1 MRMAILSD
9 NISQFWSKL
18 GQSKEQNKLQFMA
31 LAKDI
36 GLEISAEELQA
47 ASGLTDELTDDQ
59 LEAVAGGGDR
69 NLWNNGQKSASAS
82 DLPYISYPF
91 IIEIYLNKKMKLYF

>member
-1 MRMAILSD
+1 MAILSD

-31 LAKDI
+31 LARDI

-59 LEAVAGGGDR
+59 LEGVSGGADGSSS
-69 NLWNNGQKSASAS
+69 K
-82 DLPYISYPF
+82 
-91 IIEIYLNKKMKLYF
+91 

>member
-1 MRMAILSD
+1 MAILSD

-36 GLEISAEELQA
+36 GLEISAAELQA

-59 LEAVAGGGDR
+59 LDGVAGGGD
-69 NLWNNGQKSASAS
+69 GTSA
-82 DLPYISYPF
+82 
-91 IIEIYLNKKMKLYF
+91 K

>member
-9 NISQFWSKL
+9 NIKQFWSKL
-18 GQSKEQNKLQFMA
+18 GQSNEQNKLQFMA

-59 LEAVAGGGDR
+59 LDGVAGGADGSSS
-69 NLWNNGQKSASAS
+69 K
-82 DLPYISYPF
+82 
-91 IIEIYLNKKMKLYF
+91 

>member
-1 MRMAILSD
+1 MAILSD

-18 GQSKEQNKLQFMA
+18 GQSKEQNKRQFMA
-31 LAKDI
+31 LARDI

-59 LEAVAGGGDR
+59 LEAVGD
-69 NLWNNGQKSASAS
+69 GTSA
-82 DLPYISYPF
+82 
-91 IIEIYLNKKMKLYF
+91 K

>member
-1 MRMAILSD
+1 MAILSD

-18 GQSKEQNKLQFMA
+18 GQSKEQNKRQFMA
-31 LAKDI
+31 LARDI

-59 LEAVAGGGDR
+59 LEAVAGGGD
-69 NLWNNGQKSASAS
+69 GTSA
-82 DLPYISYPF
+82 
-91 IIEIYLNKKMKLYF
+91 K

>member
-1 MRMAILSD
+1 MVSFGLVN

-18 GQSKEQNKLQFMA
+18 GQSNEQNKLQFMA

-59 LEAVAGGGDR
+59 LDGVAGGRTTD
-69 NLWNNGQKSASAS
+69 
-82 DLPYISYPF
+82 D
-91 IIEIYLNKKMKLYF
+91 

>member
-9 NISQFWSKL
+9 NIKQFWSKL
-18 GQSKEQNKLQFMA
+18 GQSNEQNKRQFMA

-59 LEAVAGGGDR
+59 LDGVSGGRGEFDT
-69 NLWNNGQKSASAS
+69 K
-82 DLPYISYPF
+82 
-91 IIEIYLNKKMKLYF
+91 

>member
-1 MRMAILSD
+1 MAILSD

-18 GQSKEQNKLQFMA
+18 GQSNEQNKLQFMA

-47 ASGLTDELTDDQ
+47 ASGLTTRSSWPYLYPDELTDDQ
-59 LEAVAGGGDR
+59 LDGVAGGG
-69 NLWNNGQKSASAS
+69 NPNGVK
-82 DLPYISYPF
+82 
-91 IIEIYLNKKMKLYF
+91 

>member
-1 MRMAILSD
+1 MAILSG
-9 NISQFWSKL
+9 NIKQFWSKL
-18 GQSKEQNKLQFMA
+18 GQSNEHNKLQFMA

-59 LEAVAGGGDR
+59 LDGVSGGRGEFDT
-69 NLWNNGQKSASAS
+69 K
-82 DLPYISYPF
+82 
-91 IIEIYLNKKMKLYF
+91 

>member
-1 MRMAILSD
+1 MAILSD

-18 GQSKEQNKLQFMA
+18 GQSNEQNKLQFMA

-36 GLEISAEELQA
+36 GLKISAEELQA

-59 LEAVAGGGDR
+59 LEGVAGGVSG
-69 NLWNNGQKSASAS
+69 NFSGK
-82 DLPYISYPF
+82 
-91 IIEIYLNKKMKLYF
+91 

>member
-1 MRMAILSD
+1 MAILSD

-18 GQSKEQNKLQFMA
+18 GQSNEQNKLQFMA

-59 LEAVAGGGDR
+59 LDGVAGGR
-69 NLWNNGQKSASAS
+69 NELGVK
-82 DLPYISYPF
+82 
-91 IIEIYLNKKMKLYF
+91 

>member
-1 MRMAILSD
+1 MAILSD

-18 GQSKEQNKLQFMA
+18 GQSNEQNKLQFMA
-31 LAKDI
+31 LAKAI

-59 LEAVAGGGDR
+59 LDGVSGGADGSSS
-69 NLWNNGQKSASAS
+69 K
-82 DLPYISYPF
+82 
-91 IIEIYLNKKMKLYF
+91 

>member
-1 MRMAILSD
+1 MNKSSNFWWEEQAKINKNPL
-9 NISQFWSKL
+9 WSKL
-18 GQSKEQNKLQFMA
+18 GQSNEQNKLQFMA

-59 LEAVAGGGDR
+59 LEAVAGGGD
-69 NLWNNGQKSASAS
+69 GTSA
-82 DLPYISYPF
+82 
-91 IIEIYLNKKMKLYF
+91 K

>member
-1 MRMAILSD
+1 MAILSD

-18 GQSKEQNKLQFMA
+18 GQSNEQNKLQFMA

-36 GLEISAEELQA
+36 GLVISAEELRA

-59 LEAVAGGGDR
+59 LEGVAGGGIS
-69 NLWNNGQKSASAS
+69 NLITAGGK
-82 DLPYISYPF
+82 
-91 IIEIYLNKKMKLYF
+91 

>member
-1 MRMAILSD
+1 MAILSD

-31 LAKDI
+31 LARDI

-59 LEAVAGGGDR
+59 LDGVSGGGDR
-69 NLWNNGQKSASAS
+69 NGVK
-82 DLPYISYPF
+82 
-91 IIEIYLNKKMKLYF
+91 

>member
-1 MRMAILSD
+1 MRMAIPSD
-9 NISQFWSKL
+9 NINQFWSKL
-18 GQSKEQNKLQFMA
+18 GQSNEQNKLQFMA

-59 LEAVAGGGDR
+59 LEGVSGGADGSSS
-69 NLWNNGQKSASAS
+69 K
-82 DLPYISYPF
+82 
-91 IIEIYLNKKMKLYF
+91 

>member
-1 MRMAILSD
+1 MAILSD

-18 GQSKEQNKLQFMA
+18 GQSNEQNKLQFMA

-59 LEAVAGGGDR
+59 LEGVSGGADGSSS
-69 NLWNNGQKSASAS
+69 K
-82 DLPYISYPF
+82 
-91 IIEIYLNKKMKLYF
+91 

>member
-18 GQSKEQNKLQFMA
+18 GQSNEQNKLQFMA

-59 LEAVAGGGDR
+59 LEGVSGGADGSSS
-69 NLWNNGQKSASAS
+69 K
-82 DLPYISYPF
+82 
-91 IIEIYLNKKMKLYF
+91 

>member
-1 MRMAILSD
+1 MAILSD

-31 LAKDI
+31 LARDI

-47 ASGLTDELTDDQ
+47 ASGVTDELTDDQ
-59 LEAVAGGGDR
+59 LEAVAGGGDAT
-69 NLWNNGQKSASAS
+69 SA
-82 DLPYISYPF
+82 
-91 IIEIYLNKKMKLYF
+91 K

>member
-1 MRMAILSD
+1 MAILSD
-9 NISQFWSKL
+9 NINQFWSKL
-18 GQSKEQNKLQFMA
+18 GQSNEQNKLQFMA

-59 LEAVAGGGDR
+59 LDGVSGGADGSSS
-69 NLWNNGQKSASAS
+69 K
-82 DLPYISYPF
+82 
-91 IIEIYLNKKMKLYF
+91 

>member
-1 MRMAILSD
+1 MAILSD
-9 NISQFWSKL
+9 NINQFWSKL
-18 GQSKEQNKLQFMA
+18 GQSNEQNKLQFMA

-59 LEAVAGGGDR
+59 LDGVAGGG
-69 NLWNNGQKSASAS
+69 NPNGVK
-82 DLPYISYPF
+82 
-91 IIEIYLNKKMKLYF
+91 

>member
-1 MRMAILSD
+1 MVSFGLVN

-18 GQSKEQNKLQFMA
+18 GQSNEQNKLQFMA

-59 LEAVAGGGDR
+59 LESVAGGGDS
-69 NLWNNGQKSASAS
+69 NSVK
-82 DLPYISYPF
+82 
-91 IIEIYLNKKMKLYF
+91 

>member
-1 MRMAILSD
+1 MAILSD

-31 LAKDI
+31 LARDI

-59 LEAVAGGGDR
+59 LEGVAGGGDS
-69 NLWNNGQKSASAS
+69 KSV
-82 DLPYISYPF
+82 
-91 IIEIYLNKKMKLYF
+91 K

>member
-1 MRMAILSD
+1 MAILSD

-36 GLEISAEELQA
+36 GLVISAEELQA

-59 LEAVAGGGDR
+59 LEGVAGGGD
-69 NLWNNGQKSASAS
+69 GTSA
-82 DLPYISYPF
+82 
-91 IIEIYLNKKMKLYF
+91 K

>member
-1 MRMAILSD
+1 MAILSD

-18 GQSKEQNKLQFMA
+18 GQSNEQNKLQFMA

-59 LEAVAGGGDR
+59 LDGVAGGRAADGGG
-69 NLWNNGQKSASAS
+69 W
-82 DLPYISYPF
+82 
-91 IIEIYLNKKMKLYF
+91 

>member
-18 GQSKEQNKLQFMA
+18 GQSNEQNKLQFMA

-59 LEAVAGGGDR
+59 LDGVSGGRGEFDT
-69 NLWNNGQKSASAS
+69 K
-82 DLPYISYPF
+82 
-91 IIEIYLNKKMKLYF
+91 

>member
-9 NISQFWSKL
+9 NINQFWSKL
-18 GQSKEQNKLQFMA
+18 GQSNEQNKLQFMA

-36 GLEISAEELQA
+36 GLKISAEELQA

-59 LEAVAGGGDR
+59 LEGVSGGADGSSS
-69 NLWNNGQKSASAS
+69 K
-82 DLPYISYPF
+82 
-91 IIEIYLNKKMKLYF
+91 

>member
-1 MRMAILSD
+1 MAILSD

-18 GQSKEQNKLQFMA
+18 GQSKEQNKRQFMA
-31 LAKDI
+31 LARDI

-59 LEAVAGGGDR
+59 LEGVSGGGDR
-69 NLWNNGQKSASAS
+69 NGVK
-82 DLPYISYPF
+82 
-91 IIEIYLNKKMKLYF
+91 

>member
-1 MRMAILSD
+1 MTTSVNFGR
-9 NISQFWSKL
+9 KL

-31 LAKDI
+31 LARDI

-59 LEAVAGGGDR
+59 LEGVAGGGD
-69 NLWNNGQKSASAS
+69 GTSA
-82 DLPYISYPF
+82 
-91 IIEIYLNKKMKLYF
+91 K